1 MVMMA
6 TALKKAKLTVT
17 NAGGLTPPNLEL
29 EVKFNPKE
37 ISISKSV
44 TWTRPSTASPT
55 DGGPVAAEFKGATP
69 RTLTM
74 ELLFDDWEA
83 SAKSVLQQVNTLI
96 TWTTPT
102 PDSVTAERPAPPIL
116 KLAWGTTNY
125 FECFLKSVNV
135 KYTMFRQDGTPSR
148 ATANCTF
155 EETSGNLPMTNPTS
169 GGIPGRRTRM
179 LGAGDTL
186 HSIAFAEYGNPG
198 LWRGL
203 AAFNGIDDPLRVG
216 VGTTILVPPQSEVEE
231 LS

>member
-1 MVMMA
+1 MVM
-6 TALKKAKLTVT
+6 TQTGLQKAKLKVKS
-17 NAGGLTPPNLEL
+17 ADGLTRVEL
-29 EVKFNPKE
+29 PCRFNPKE

-44 TWTRPSTASPT
+44 TWTRPSTTST
-55 DGGPVAAEFKGATP
+55 SDGGPAAPEFKGTGP

-74 ELLFDDWEA
+74 ELLFDDWEQA
-83 SAKSVLQQVNTLI
+83 SPTVMDQIETLM

-102 PDSVTAERPAPPIL
+102 PNSVSSGRPAPPIL
-116 KLAWGTTNY
+116 MLEWGIRTY
-125 FECFLKSVNV
+125 FECYLKSVNV
-135 KYTMFRQDGTPSR
+135 KYTMFRKDGTPSR

-169 GGIPGRRTRM
+169 GGVPGRRSRVV
-179 LGAGDTL
+179 GAGDSL
-186 HSIAFAEYGNPG
+186 HSIAFDEYGKPS

-216 VGTTILVPPQSEVEE
+216 IGTRILVPPQGDIEE